1 VIKRISFVRR
11 KAGLSR
17 EAFLSHWMGPHA
29 DIVRQLPR
37 LRGLRF
43 GVVEKWSPEE
53 DAWDGVGE
61 LWFDDVA
68 DVEYAFS
75 SEPCKSRLTED
86 RKSFIGD
93 MQWCFVREHT
103 ALQPPASPILQRP
116 PFK

>member
-1 VIKRISFVRR
+1 MIKRVSLVRR
-11 KAGLSR
+11 KAGLSQ

-43 GVVEKWSPEE
+43 GVVEHWFPQEA
-53 DAWDGVGE
+53 AWDGVGE

-75 SEPCKSRLTED
+75 SEPCKSRLAED
-86 RKSFIGD
+86 RKVFIGD

-103 ALQPPASPILQRP
+103 VLEPPANSIRHWS

>member
-1 VIKRISFVRR
+1 MIKRISFVRR
-11 KAGLSR
+11 KAGLSQ

-37 LRGLRF
+37 LRGLQF
-43 GVVEKWSPEE
+43 GVVEQWSPQEA
-53 DAWDGVGE
+53 AWDGVGA
-61 LWFDDVA
+61 LWFDDAA

-86 RKSFIGD
+86 RKAFIGD
-93 MQWCFVREHT
+93 MQWCFVREYT
-103 ALQPPASPILQRP
+103 ALEPPANSILQWP

>member
-1 VIKRISFVRR
+1 MIKRISFVRR
-11 KAGLSR
+11 KAGLSL

-43 GVVEKWSPEE
+43 GVVEQWSPPE
-53 DAWDGVGE
+53 AGWDGVGE

-75 SEPCKSRLTED
+75 SEPCKSLLTKD
-86 RKSFIGD
+86 RKTFMGD
-93 MQWCFVREHT
+93 MQWCFVREHA
-103 ALQPPASPILQRP
+103 ALEPPANCTLHLP
-116 PFK
+116 PVK

>member
-1 VIKRISFVRR
+1 MIKRISFVRR
-11 KAGLSR
+11 KAGLSL

-43 GVVEKWSPEE
+43 GVVEQWAPPEA
-53 DAWDGVGE
+53 AWDGVGE

-75 SEPCKSRLTED
+75 SEPCKSRLTVD
-86 RKSFIGD
+86 RKAFIGD

-103 ALQPPASPILQRP
+103 ALEPPANCTLHLP
-116 PFK
+116 PVK